1 MQAVVPA
8 YLILSLVF
16 IPVGP
21 NNPLLTY
28 CTCMRLLLAQTADA
42 LEPRFVTSL

>member
-8 YLILSLVF
+8 YLILSRVF

-21 NNPLLTY
+21 KLALLTY
-28 CTCMRLLLAQTADA
+28 CTWLRLLLAQIVDA
-42 LEPRFVTSL
+42 LEPRVVTSL

>member
-8 YLILSLVF
+8 CLILSRVF

-21 NNPLLTY
+21 KIALPTY
-28 CTCMRLLLAQTADA
+28 CTWLRLLLAQTTDA